1 VVSLGSRVAYK
12 MLRVGHMKRACLV
25 ATVLLAS
32 TQLATAGGYVGLG
45 IGTAPAMNNDGEELS
60 LAADGRSGRLLVGS
74 RWGQISLEGAL
85 HKYDALSPGREPF
98 EVYQGSIAGK
108 ASFPLG
114 NGFEAFG
121 RLGLARTW
129 LVSPNLDKEGNG
141 FLLGG
146 GFEYKFNLAPTQL
159 SLFIDYQYNAAKL
172 DGDRGP
178 LDVSSRMWTLGVTLG
193 F

>member
-1 VVSLGSRVAYK
+1 MSFAGGTRNAAIAA
-12 MLRVGHMKRACLV
+12 MKRAGLV
-25 ATVLLAS
+25 ATVLIAS
-32 TQLATAGGYVGLG
+32 TQLAGAGGYVGLG
-45 IGTAPAMNNDGEELS
+45 IGTAPAMHDDGDLGLS
-60 LAADGRSGRLLVGS
+60 ADGRSGRLILGS

-85 HKYDALSPGREPF
+85 GKYDVLAPGRQPYEL
-98 EVYQGSIAGK
+98 YQGSVAGK

-121 RLGLARTW
+121 RLGLQRTW
-129 LVSPNLDKEGNG
+129 LVNPIGTFDKEGNG

-146 GFEYKFNLAPTQL
+146 GFEYAFDVAPTRL
-159 SLFIDYQYNAAKL
+159 SIFIDYQYNAAKL

-178 LDVSSRMWTLGVTLG
+178 AEVSSRMWTLGVTLG

>member
-1 VVSLGSRVAYK
+1 
-12 MLRVGHMKRACLV
+12 MLRRIGMKRACLV

-45 IGTAPAMNNDGEELS
+45 IGTAPAMNNDGESLS

-98 EVYQGSIAGK
+98 EVYQGSVAGK

-121 RLGLARTW
+121 RVGLARTW
-129 LVSPNLDKEGNG
+129 LVNPIGSFDKEGNG

-146 GFEYKFNLAPTQL
+146 GFEYKFNVAPTQL

-172 DGDRGP
+172 DGDRGAMD
-178 LDVSSRMWTLGVTLG
+178 LSSRMWTLGVTLG

>member
-1 VVSLGSRVAYK
+1 
-12 MLRVGHMKRACLV
+12 MKRACLV
-25 ATVLLAS
+25 ATLVLAS
-32 TQLATAGGYVGLG
+32 TPLATAGGYIGIG
-45 IGTAPAMNNDGEELS
+45 IGTSPAMTDDSADLN

-74 RWGQISLEGAL
+74 RWGQISFEGAL
-85 HKYDALSPGREPF
+85 GKYDVLSPGRQPF
-98 EVYQGSIAGK
+98 ELYQGSIAGK

-121 RLGLARTW
+121 RLGLQRTW
-129 LVSPNLDKEGNG
+129 LVNPIGSFDKDGNG

-146 GFEYKFNLAPTQL
+146 GFEYKFDVAPTRL
-159 SLFIDYQYNAAKL
+159 SLFVDYQYNAANL

-178 LDVSSRMWTLGVTLG
+178 VDVSSRMWTLGVTLG